1 MNFHLLHTI
10 TGFAIILSLVA
21 KVITH
26 YYIDY
31 VHKRSLSLSSLF
43 IMPLYYFR
51 PYNSMVKR
59 EYEKLKNICNAFL
72 VLAGLSLILNI
83 VFGVLLIK

>member
-1 MNFHLLHTI
+1 MNYNLLHTI
-10 TGFAIILSLVA
+10 TGFGIILSLIA

-31 VHKRSLSLSSLF
+31 VHERGLSLSSLV

-51 PYNSMVKR
+51 PYNSEVNP
-59 EYEKLKNICNAFL
+59 EYKILKYICNSFL
-72 VLAGLSLILNI
+72 ILAGLSLFLNI
-83 VFGVLLIK
+83 VFGVLLIP